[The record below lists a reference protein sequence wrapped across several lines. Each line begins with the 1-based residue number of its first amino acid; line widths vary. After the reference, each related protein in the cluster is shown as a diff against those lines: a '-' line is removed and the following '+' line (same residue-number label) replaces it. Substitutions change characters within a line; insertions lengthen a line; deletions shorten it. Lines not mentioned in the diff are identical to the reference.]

1 MLHDKLHLLWN
12 MSEELINSASK
23 VSIDDR
29 RLSNGCQYGGQQYL
43 LGNRLNA
50 LLLIVVLNVID
61 LYILHK
67 IMKRKRQDMSFAR
80 GHFNIDF

>member
-1 MLHDKLHLLWN
+1 

-23 VSIDDR
+23 VSIDD
-29 RLSNGCQYGGQQYL
+29 SGCQYGGQQYL

-67 IMKRKRQDMSFAR
+67 FMKRKRQDMSFAR
-80 GHFNIDF
+80 GDFNVDF